1 MEQIKQQSLNQ
12 LLLSESTRKSS
23 SCFNSPESPEYKP
36 KDIFEE
42 NQAPQKYQEEY

>member
-23 SCFNSPESPEYKP
+23 SDNSPKSPEYKT
-36 KDIFEE
+36 KDIQEE
-42 NQAPQKYQEEY
+42 NQASQKYQEE